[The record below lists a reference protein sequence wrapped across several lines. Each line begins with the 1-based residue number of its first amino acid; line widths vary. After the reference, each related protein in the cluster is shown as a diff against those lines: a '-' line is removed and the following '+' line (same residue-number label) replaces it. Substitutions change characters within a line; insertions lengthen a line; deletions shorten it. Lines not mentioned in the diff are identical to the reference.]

1 MALRDA
7 MELLLHQR
15 NQTRQRRF
23 VAASPRQQQTRD
35 VRKRSGNSRILRR
48 FRGRRAID
56 AVLGGVARS
65 PVSLGWIS
73 QVRRIAIARNATPPR
88 IYLPGQY

>member
-35 VRKRSGNSRILRR
+35 VGKRFGNARILR
-48 FRGRRAID
+48 
-56 AVLGGVARS
+56 
-65 PVSLGWIS
+65 
-73 QVRRIAIARNATPPR
+73 
-88 IYLPGQY
+88 